1 VQEAVAADPAL
12 ALDIMLDSLA
22 GQLLHGAHSY
32 QMAAEV
38 QAKMVPTDV
47 ADELMATSDV
57 QAVEEVM
64 ATRFASIPEEGRF
77 DAIRA
82 MSGDDKMA
90 LLAGLVAMTVDG
102 TVFSGGSPGQR
113 HHQFEQIARAS
124 GVDIAAR
131 WKAPIAL
138 FDKMR
143 RAALIDVLREEVG
156 APSAENCATIKKK
169 ADLAVNVSERL
180 PAGWLPAPMKIGAFD
195 QADTAVEQDSD
206 MMDEEDMTEN
216 EDA

>member
-1 VQEAVAADPAL
+1 MLVRGSLAHQDRIVQEAVAADPAL

-90 LLAGLVAMTVDG
+90 LLAGY
-102 TVFSGGSPGQR
+102 
-113 HHQFEQIARAS
+113 
-124 GVDIAAR
+124 
-131 WKAPIAL
+131 
-138 FDKMR
+138 
-143 RAALIDVLREEVG
+143 
-156 APSAENCATIKKK
+156 
-169 ADLAVNVSERL
+169 
-180 PAGWLPAPMKIGAFD
+180 
-195 QADTAVEQDSD
+195 
-206 MMDEEDMTEN
+206 
-216 EDA
+216 